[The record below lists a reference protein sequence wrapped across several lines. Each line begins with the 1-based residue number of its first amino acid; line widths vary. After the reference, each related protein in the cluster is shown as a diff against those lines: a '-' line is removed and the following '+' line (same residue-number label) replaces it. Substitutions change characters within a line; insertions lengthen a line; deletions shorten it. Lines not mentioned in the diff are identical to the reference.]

1 MERGSNRCCFKLS
14 ILELTLSQYHIRG
27 CPEQSYGNV
36 IRRLSP
42 VVSIKHFM
50 CFPFTDMTK
59 KCYKKAQGKILKNDP
74 EPFSEVT
81 CEPSFK
87 NEIESP
93 DYLEVF
99 DTF

>member
-1 MERGSNRCCFKLS
+1 
-14 ILELTLSQYHIRG
+14 
-27 CPEQSYGNV
+27 
-36 IRRLSP
+36 
-42 VVSIKHFM
+42 M

-87 NEIESP
+87 NKIESP
-93 DYLEVF
+93 DFLEVF